1 MPKARDN
8 FPKARVELECESMG
22 LVIHYFHVIVF
33 NCTADQKKNMHYMY
47 TTSESR
53 YSNIK
58 ITNTS
63 CIFASICKHWW
74 ACLRYILSSFI
85 LLSTFLSY
93 VYYAQVQRS
102 PWYQKPENRPT
113 PRMRVDGLV
122 HTLYMGLG
130 IHYFSCNYLYLY
142 SGSKIKHAS
151 STQNPII
158 QPTTI

>member
-22 LVIHYFHVIVF
+22 LVIHYFHAIVF

-74 ACLRYILSSFI
+74 ACLRYILSSYI

-93 VYYAQVQRS
+93 TLVVIHPGSLHIYWAQVVFFI
-102 PWYQKPENRPT
+102 P
-113 PRMRVDGLV
+113 
-122 HTLYMGLG
+122 G
-130 IHYFSCNYLYLY
+130 IHHPLEGKGPVHLALATY
-142 SGSKIKHAS
+142 SVL
-151 STQNPII
+151 
-158 QPTTI
+158 